1 MTDILGFTKEEYA
14 IWLSE
19 ILSKI
24 ERVRMQTTLKVNK
37 YLLQHYFFIGKSIL
51 YKQNQH
57 GWGSQVL
64 ELLSKDLQRAYP
76 QDKGYSVRN
85 IHYMRQFAKEYP
97 NFPFLQVALAE
108 SSDQEDSIVQVPLAQ
123 ITWYHHI
130 SLISKVSNLRERA
143 FYMAKTAE
151 NGWSRDVMLMQI
163 DNDLYHA
170 YGKAINNFQ
179 TTLPPL
185 QSDLAQDLFKDPYKF
200 GFIGLSEKLNE
211 RIVENQLIHKIT
223 DFLLELGKGFAFVGH
238 QYHVAIEGDDYY
250 IDILMYH
257 LKLHCYV
264 VIELKAVEFIPEF
277 VSKLNFYIS
286 AIDDEVKTS
295 DDNPTIGLLLCT
307 SKKNKKVEYALRGNS
322 QPLGVAEYKTGSFS
336 EESIKAVLPT
346 KEEIDN
352 LLDI

>member
-1 MTDILGFTKEEYA
+1 MTNLVGFTKEEYA
-14 IWLSE
+14 VWLNE
-19 ILSKI
+19 ILSNI
-24 ERVRMQTTLKVNK
+24 EYTRLQTALKVNE

-51 YKQNQH
+51 NKQDEN
-57 GWGSQVL
+57 GWGSMVI
-64 ELLSKDLQRAYP
+64 ELLSKDLQKAYP
-76 QDKGYSVRN
+76 QNKGYSVRN

-97 NFPFLQVALAE
+97 DYPFLQVALAE
-108 SSDQEDSIVQVPLAQ
+108 MDSQDVTILQVPLAQ

-130 SLISKVSNLRERA
+130 SLISKVVDLKERA
-143 FYMAKTAE
+143 FYMTKTAE
-151 NGWSRDVMLMQI
+151 NGWSRDIMLMQI
-163 DNDLYHA
+163 DNDLYHT
-170 YGKAINNFQ
+170 YGKAINNFH

-200 GFIGLSEKLNE
+200 GFLGMNEKVNE
-211 RIVENQLIHKIT
+211 RIIENQLIQKIT

-238 QYHVAIEGDDYY
+238 QYHVTVESDDYY

-286 AIDDEVKTS
+286 AVDDEVKTP

-307 SKKNKKVEYALRGNS
+307 SKKTKRLNMPYGEILNHWVL
-322 QPLGVAEYKTGSFS
+322 L
-336 EESIKAVLPT
+336 SIKQGSSQ
-346 KEEIDN
+346 KKI
-352 LLDI
+352 